1 MTNENK
7 ALQWAMTICLVVI
20 AGGTLAL
27 VAIVG
32 GAL

>member
-7 ALQWAMTICLVVI
+7 VLQWAMVICLL
-20 AGGTLAL
+20 AMAAGTLAL

-32 GAL
+32 GTL